1 MKAKKKASSLI
12 LLIIFSLLGILMI
25 FPIYYLF
32 MGSLQQSET
41 LFGSAMKVVYD
52 PEIMD
57 LSNYVKIFSYKD
69 GIYIHWY
76 KNSVLITLLF
86 TGASLFFSSLVGYG
100 LGAYEF
106 KFKNT
111 IFVMVMIV
119 MMIPLEILMLPL
131 YKLIID
137 FRIINS
143 YRGVI
148 LPFMVAPVAIFFFRQ
163 YVSGI
168 SKEFMEAA
176 RIDGCTEFGIF
187 YRIISPVM
195 KPAYGAMT
203 ILLAMQ
209 QWNSFMW
216 PLIVLRTN
224 ENFTLTIGIASLIS
238 PYSANYEV
246 MFTSSVLAIL
256 PVLILFLFN
265 QRYFISGLTSGGVKG

>member
-1 MKAKKKASSLI
+1 MKARRSVASLI
-12 LLIIFSLLGILMI
+12 LLLLFIVLGIIMI

-32 MGSLQQSET
+32 MGSLQSSET
-41 LFGSAMKVVYD
+41 LFGSAMKLMYD
-52 PEIMD
+52 SEIMN
-57 LSNYVKIFSYKD
+57 LKNYQSIFSYKE
-69 GIYIHWY
+69 GAYLSWY
-76 KNSVLITLLF
+76 KNSVFIALLF
-86 TGASLFFSSLVGYG
+86 TAFALFFSSMVGYG

-106 KFKNT
+106 KFKNV

-119 MMIPLEILMLPL
+119 MMIPLEILILPL
-131 YKLIID
+131 YQLIIK
-137 FRIINS
+137 FGIIDS
-143 YRGVI
+143 YAGI
-148 LPFMVAPVAIFFFRQ
+148 IMPFMVAPVAIFFFRQ

-216 PLIVLRTN
+216 PLIVLRSN

-238 PYSANYEV
+238 PYSANYDV
-246 MFTSSVLAIL
+246 MFTGCILAIL
-256 PVLILFLFN
+256 PILILFLFN
-265 QRYFISGLTSGGVKG
+265 QRYFISGLTSGGIKG

>member
-1 MKAKKKASSLI
+1 
-12 LLIIFSLLGILMI
+12 
-25 FPIYYLF
+25 
-32 MGSLQQSET
+32 MGSLQQSAT
-41 LFGSAMKVVYD
+41 LFGSTMKVVYD

-57 LSNYVKIFSYKD
+57 FTNYIKIFSYKD
-69 GIYIHWY
+69 GIFLHWY
-76 KNSVLITLLF
+76 KNSILITVLF
-86 TGASLFFSSLVGYG
+86 TALSLFFSSMVGYG

-131 YKLIID
+131 FKLIVD
-137 FRIINS
+137 MRIINS

-176 RIDGCTEFGIF
+176 RIDGCTEYGIF
-187 YRIISPVM
+187 YKIISPVM

-216 PLIVLRTN
+216 PLIVLRSN

-246 MFTSSVLAIL
+246 MFTGSVLAIL
-256 PVLILFLFN
+256 PILILFFLN
-265 QRYFISGLTSGGVKG
+265 QRFFISGLTTGGVKG

>member
-1 MKAKKKASSLI
+1 MKARKNILSLI
-12 LLIIFSLLGILMI
+12 LVLLFIFISLFMV
-25 FPIYYLF
+25 FPIYYLL
-32 MGSLQQSET
+32 MGSLQQSSSMFSEP
-41 LFGSAMKVVYD
+41 LKLIFD
-52 PEIMD
+52 PATMNLDNYGEI
-57 LSNYVKIFSYKD
+57 LSFKGGTYLT
-69 GIYIHWY
+69 WY

-86 TGASLFFSSLVGYG
+86 TGCSLFFSSMVGYG

-106 KFKNT
+106 KFKNV

-131 YKLIID
+131 YNLIVKMKIID
-137 FRIINS
+137 S

-168 SKEFMEAA
+168 SREFMEAA

-187 YRIISPVM
+187 YRVICPVM
-195 KPAYGAMT
+195 KPAFGAMT
-203 ILLAMQ
+203 ILLATQ

-216 PLIVLRTN
+216 PLIVMRTN
-224 ENFTLTIGIASLIS
+224 DRFTLTIGIASLIN

-246 MFTSSVLAIL
+246 MLTGCILAIL
-256 PVLILFLFN
+256 PILVLFLFN
-265 QRYFISGLTSGGVKG
+265 QRYFISGLTAGGVKG

>member
-1 MKAKKKASSLI
+1 MKIRRSASSLI
-12 LLIIFSLLGILMI
+12 LLILFILIGIIII

-32 MGSLQQSET
+32 IGSLQQSDT

-52 PEIMD
+52 PKIMD
-57 LSNYVKIFSYKD
+57 LSNYAKIFSYKS
-69 GIYIHWY
+69 GIYIQWY
-76 KNSVLITLLF
+76 KNSALITILF
-86 TGASLFFSSLVGYG
+86 TVLSLFFSSMVGYG

-106 KFKNT
+106 KFKNI

-131 YKLIID
+131 FKLVVD
-137 FRIINS
+137 MGIINS
-143 YRGVI
+143 YKGVV

-176 RIDGCTEFGIF
+176 RIDGCTEYGIF

-216 PLIVLRTN
+216 PLIVLRSN

-246 MFTSSVLAIL
+246 MFTGSVLAIL
-256 PVLILFLFN
+256 PILILFLFN
-265 QRYFISGLTSGGVKG
+265 QRFFISGLTTGGVKG

>member
-1 MKAKKKASSLI
+1 MKDRKATSSLI
-12 LLIIFSLLGILMI
+12 LLIIFLVLGIIMI

-32 MGSLQQSET
+32 MGSLQQSAT
-41 LFGSAMKVVYD
+41 LFGSTMKVVYD

-57 LSNYVKIFSYKD
+57 FTNYIKIFSYKD
-69 GIYIHWY
+69 GIFLHWY
-76 KNSVLITLLF
+76 KNSVLITVLF
-86 TGASLFFSSLVGYG
+86 TALSLFFSSMVGYG

-131 YKLIID
+131 FKLVVD
-137 FRIINS
+137 MGIINS
-143 YRGVI
+143 YKGVI

-176 RIDGCTEFGIF
+176 RIDGCTEYGIF
-187 YRIISPVM
+187 YKIISPVM

-216 PLIVLRTN
+216 PLIVLRSN

-246 MFTSSVLAIL
+246 MFTGSVLAIL
-256 PVLILFLFN
+256 PILILFFLN
-265 QRYFISGLTSGGVKG
+265 QRFFISGLTTGGVKG

>member
-1 MKAKKKASSLI
+1 MKAKRTVVTLSLLI
-12 LLIIFSLLGILMI
+12 LFIVIGIIMI

-32 MGSLQQSET
+32 MGSLQQSDT
-41 LFGSAMKVVYD
+41 LFGSAMKLVYD
-52 PEIMD
+52 AGIMD
-57 LSNYVKIFSYKD
+57 FNNYVSIFTYKG
-69 GIYIHWY
+69 GIYLSWY
-76 KNSVLITLLF
+76 KNSVLIAILF
-86 TGASLFFSSLVGYG
+86 TVVSLFFSSMVGYG

-106 KFKNT
+106 KFKNI
-111 IFVMVMIV
+111 IFVMVMLV

-131 YKLIID
+131 YKLMISFGIID
-137 FRIINS
+137 S

-176 RIDGCTEFGIF
+176 RIDGCTEYGIF
-187 YRIISPVM
+187 FKIISPVM
-195 KPAYGAMT
+195 KPAFGAMT

-216 PLIVLRTN
+216 PLIVLRSN
-224 ENFTLTIGIASLIS
+224 EHFTLTIGIASLIS

-246 MFTSSVLAIL
+246 MYSGCILAIL
-256 PVLILFLFN
+256 PILILFVFN
-265 QRYFISGLTSGGVKG
+265 QRYFISGLTAGGVKG

>member
-1 MKAKKKASSLI
+1 MKAKRTASTLI
-12 LLIIFSLLGILMI
+12 LLILFILIGIIMV
-25 FPIYYLF
+25 FPIYYLL
-32 MGSLQQSET
+32 MGSLQRSDT
-41 LFGSAMKVVYD
+41 LFGSAMKLVYD
-52 PEIMD
+52 PKIMD
-57 LSNYVKIFSYKD
+57 LNNYISIFTYKG
-69 GIYIHWY
+69 GIYLSWY
-76 KNSVLITLLF
+76 KNSVLIAIIF
-86 TGASLFFSSLVGYG
+86 TVVSLFFSSMVGYG

-106 KFKNT
+106 KFKNI
-111 IFVMVMIV
+111 IFIMVMLV

-131 YKLIID
+131 YKLMINFGIID
-137 FRIINS
+137 S

-187 YRIISPVM
+187 FKIISPVM

-216 PLIVLRTN
+216 PLIVLRSN
-224 ENFTLTIGIASLIS
+224 GHFTLTIGIASLIS

-246 MFTSSVLAIL
+246 MYTGCILAIL
-256 PVLILFLFN
+256 PILILFVFN
-265 QRYFISGLTSGGVKG
+265 QRYFISGLTAGGVKG

>member
-1 MKAKKKASSLI
+1 MKAKRTVATLI
-12 LLIIFSLLGILMI
+12 LLILFIVIGIIMI

-32 MGSLQQSET
+32 MGSLQKSDT
-41 LFGSAMKVVYD
+41 LFGSAMKLVYD
-52 PEIMD
+52 SGIMD
-57 LSNYVKIFSYKD
+57 FNNYVSIFTYKG
-69 GIYIHWY
+69 GIYLSWY
-76 KNSVLITLLF
+76 KNSVLIAILF
-86 TGASLFFSSLVGYG
+86 TVVSLFLSSMVGYG

-106 KFKNT
+106 RFKNI
-111 IFVMVMIV
+111 IFVMVMLV

-131 YKLIID
+131 YKLIIS
-137 FRIINS
+137 FGIIDS

-176 RIDGCTEFGIF
+176 RIDGCTEYGIF
-187 YRIISPVM
+187 FKIISPVM

-216 PLIVLRTN
+216 PLIVLRSN
-224 ENFTLTIGIASLIS
+224 EHFTLTIGIASLIS

-246 MFTSSVLAIL
+246 MYSGCILAIL
-256 PVLILFLFN
+256 PILILFVFN
-265 QRYFISGLTSGGVKG
+265 QRYFISGLTAGGVKG

>member
-1 MKAKKKASSLI
+1 MKDRKATSSLI
-12 LLIIFSLLGILMI
+12 LLIIFLVLGIIMI

-32 MGSLQQSET
+32 MGSLQQSAT
-41 LFGSAMKVVYD
+41 LFGSTMKVVYD
-52 PEIMD
+52 PEIMAFT
-57 LSNYVKIFSYKD
+57 NYIKIFSYKD
-69 GIYIHWY
+69 GIFLHWY
-76 KNSVLITLLF
+76 KNSVLITVLF
-86 TGASLFFSSLVGYG
+86 TALSLFFSSMVGYG

-131 YKLIID
+131 FKLVVD
-137 FRIINS
+137 MGIINS
-143 YRGVI
+143 YKGVI

-176 RIDGCTEFGIF
+176 RIDGCTEYGIF
-187 YRIISPVM
+187 YKIISPVM

-216 PLIVLRTN
+216 PLIVLRSN

-246 MFTSSVLAIL
+246 MFTGSVLAIL
-256 PVLILFLFN
+256 PILILFFLN
-265 QRYFISGLTSGGVKG
+265 QRFFISGLTTGGVKG

>member
-1 MKAKKKASSLI
+1 MKARRAISSLI
-12 LLIIFSLLGILMI
+12 LLIVFLLLGAIIL

-41 LFGSAMKVVYD
+41 LFGSAMKITFD

-57 LSNYVKIFSYKD
+57 FSNYANLITYKE
-69 GIYIHWY
+69 GIYLHWY
-76 KNSVLITLLF
+76 KNSVFITILF
-86 TGASLFFSSLVGYG
+86 TIASLFFSSLVGYG

-111 IFVMVMIV
+111 IFVMVLIV

-131 YKLIID
+131 YKLIVD
-137 FRIINS
+137 FKIINS
-143 YRGVI
+143 YKGVI

-176 RIDGCTEFGIF
+176 RIDGCTEYGIF
-187 YRIISPVM
+187 YKIISPVM
-195 KPAYGAMT
+195 KPAFGAMT

-209 QWNSFMW
+209 QWNAFMW
-216 PLIVLRTN
+216 PLIVLRSN
-224 ENFTLTIGIASLIS
+224 ENFTLTIGIASMIS
-238 PYSANYEV
+238 PYTANYDV
-246 MFTSSVLAIL
+246 MFTGSILAIL
-256 PVLILFLFN
+256 PILILFLFN
-265 QRYFISGLTSGGVKG
+265 QRFFIAGLTSGGLKG

>member
-1 MKAKKKASSLI
+1 MKARRSVASLI
-12 LLIIFSLLGILMI
+12 LLLLFIVLGIIMI

-32 MGSLQQSET
+32 MGSLQSSET
-41 LFGSAMKVVYD
+41 LFGSAMKLMYD
-52 PEIMD
+52 SEIMN
-57 LSNYVKIFSYKD
+57 LKNYQTIFSYKE
-69 GIYIHWY
+69 GAYLSWY
-76 KNSVLITLLF
+76 KNSVLIALLF
-86 TGASLFFSSLVGYG
+86 TAFALFFSSLVGYG

-106 KFKNT
+106 RFKNV

-119 MMIPLEILMLPL
+119 MMIPLEILILPL
-131 YKLIID
+131 YQLIIK
-137 FRIINS
+137 FRIIDS
-143 YRGVI
+143 YAGI
-148 LPFMVAPVAIFFFRQ
+148 IMPFMVAPVAIFFFRQ

-224 ENFTLTIGIASLIS
+224 ENFTLTIGLASLIS
-238 PYSANYEV
+238 PYSANYDV
-246 MFTSSVLAIL
+246 MFTGCILAIL
-256 PVLILFLFN
+256 PILILFMFN
-265 QRYFISGLTSGGVKG
+265 QRYFISGLTSGGIKG

>member
-1 MKAKKKASSLI
+1 MKTKRKISSLI
-12 LLIIFSLLGILMI
+12 LLIIFTLLGILMI

-57 LSNYVKIFSYKD
+57 FSNYVKIFSYKD

-137 FRIINS
+137 FGIINS

-265 QRYFISGLTSGGVKG
+265 QRYFISGLTSGGIKG

>member
-1 MKAKKKASSLI
+1 MKVRRASSSLI
-12 LLIIFSLLGILMI
+12 LVILFALLGIIMI

-52 PEIMD
+52 SEIMD
-57 LSNYVKIFSYKD
+57 FSNYAKIFSYKD
-69 GIYIHWY
+69 GIYMHWY
-76 KNSVLITLLF
+76 KNSTLITLLF
-86 TGASLFFSSLVGYG
+86 TVLSLFFSSLVGYG

-106 KFKNT
+106 KLKNV

-131 YKLIID
+131 FKLVVD
-137 FRIINS
+137 MGIINS
-143 YRGVI
+143 YRGVV

-176 RIDGCTEFGIF
+176 RIDGCTEYGIF

-209 QWNSFMW
+209 QWNAFMW
-216 PLIVLRTN
+216 PLIVLRSN

-246 MFTSSVLAIL
+246 MFTGSVLAIL
-256 PVLILFLFN
+256 PILILFLFN
-265 QRYFISGLTSGGVKG
+265 QRFFISGLTSGGVKG

>member
-1 MKAKKKASSLI
+1 MKTKAKVSSLI
-12 LLIIFSLLGILMI
+12 LLIIFLLLGILMI

-32 MGSLQQSET
+32 MGSLQQSAT

-57 LSNYVKIFSYKD
+57 LSNYVKIFSYKE
-69 GIYIHWY
+69 GIYLYWY

-86 TGASLFFSSLVGYG
+86 TVASLFFSSLVGYG

-106 KFKNT
+106 KFKNV
-111 IFVMVMIV
+111 IFVMVMVV
-119 MMIPLEILMLPL
+119 MMIPLEILILPL
-131 YKLIID
+131 YKLTVDLRIID
-137 FRIINS
+137 S

-256 PVLILFLFN
+256 PILILFLFN